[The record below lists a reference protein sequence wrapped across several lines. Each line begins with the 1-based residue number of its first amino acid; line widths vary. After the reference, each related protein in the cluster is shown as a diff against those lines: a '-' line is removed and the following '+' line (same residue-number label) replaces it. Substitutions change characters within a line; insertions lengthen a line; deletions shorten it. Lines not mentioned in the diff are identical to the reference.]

1 MSKLQHVSRAPYFT
15 ARGQAG
21 KLGLKQTVVGVG
33 DFVRL
38 LSRSSLSRFE
48 RPQL

>member
-1 MSKLQHVSRAPYFT
+1 MCRAPLFSFT

-21 KLGLKQTVVGVG
+21 KLGLNQTVFGVG
-33 DFVRL
+33 DFVGL